1 MSEYQRL
8 EVNLDKAGIYCSYG
22 TYKDTNDYCIFITRA
37 NGKSLLD
44 YFIKKDLLE
53 LLNKNFETPF
63 KNFDD
68 FIKVNNLRISE
79 NGLGTFIVLRN
90 MQNFQHYDRFNK
102 HSYNIGLSF
111 ISKGILKFLALN
123 LALYLKCK
131 AIYSNNEIIEF
142 AKNYNK
148 DTKLLKED
156 IINKIENEVVNLCNE
171 KNTTKE
177 INDKKMTFDLYK
189 SSYYLKLQEI
199 IGKLNQEYE
208 NIGSFNKIKNEYNPA
223 YLQKIDKVNFLK
235 NNYFYSDTKLKEKF
249 ELHYNLV
256 DFSAKNSKK
265 DELIEKVTSY
275 FKGEPIKENKT
286 IPDLNLSAGSLCC
299 ASYLKENSFGIF
311 LTNSNGKTDNIIST
325 FYTDKFLKILNES
338 FEEPY
343 KSFDEFLEIN
353 NFKIVEIGD
362 FKFIEIYKIKRDDKG
377 RMSNYIS
384 GLSAFSELL
393 ALFFSFKL
401 CKYVKYP
408 TKKIYT
414 NEPILNKISYK
425 EPKRKNG
432 INDETIKLEKE
443 NILSKIQEE
452 VKKEEFEYINLDKLG
467 TIFKT
472 KRLNFNTVKFTLTK
486 TYENLEK
493 ITKHLKENDNIEVET
508 IDNKNNL
515 AYF

>member
-1 MSEYQRL
+1 M
-8 EVNLDKAGIYCSYG
+8 
-22 TYKDTNDYCIFITRA
+22 
-37 NGKSLLD
+37 
-44 YFIKKDLLE
+44 
-53 LLNKNFETPF
+53 
-63 KNFDD
+63 
-68 FIKVNNLRISE
+68 
-79 NGLGTFIVLRN
+79 
-90 MQNFQHYDRFNK
+90 
-102 HSYNIGLSF
+102 
-111 ISKGILKFLALN
+111 
-123 LALYLKCK
+123 
-131 AIYSNNEIIEF
+131 
-142 AKNYNK
+142 
-148 DTKLLKED
+148 
-156 IINKIENEVVNLCNE
+156 
-171 KNTTKE
+171 
-177 INDKKMTFDLYK
+177 
-189 SSYYLKLQEI
+189 
-199 IGKLNQEYE
+199 
-208 NIGSFNKIKNEYNPA
+208 
-223 YLQKIDKVNFLK
+223 
-235 NNYFYSDTKLKEKF
+235 
-249 ELHYNLV
+249 
-256 DFSAKNSKK
+256 
-265 DELIEKVTSY
+265 
-275 FKGEPIKENKT
+275 
-286 IPDLNLSAGSLCC
+286 
-299 ASYLKENSFGIF
+299 
-311 LTNSNGKTDNIIST
+311 
-325 FYTDKFLKILNES
+325 
-338 FEEPY
+338 
-343 KSFDEFLEIN
+343 
-353 NFKIVEIGD
+353 EIGD

-393 ALFFSFKL
+393 ALFFSFKR